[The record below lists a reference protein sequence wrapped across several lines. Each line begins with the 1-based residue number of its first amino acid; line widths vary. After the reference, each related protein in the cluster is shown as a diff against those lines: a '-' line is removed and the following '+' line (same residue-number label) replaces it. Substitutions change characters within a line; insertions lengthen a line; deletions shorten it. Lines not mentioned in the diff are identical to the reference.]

1 VSIVRTGTL
10 LGPRVVTEARTKSQ
24 QVGCE
29 AAAIAHE
36 GCCASELV
44 SNGVVMRAGVA
55 CFYSLLCFWLDRTL
69 VKVRGTY
76 RHHPAL

>member
-10 LGPRVVTEARTKSQ
+10 LGLRVVTEARTKSQ

-29 AAAIAHE
+29 TAAIAHK
-36 GCCASELV
+36 GCCASERV
-44 SNGVVMRAGVA
+44 SNRVVMRAGVA
-55 CFYSLLCFWLDRTL
+55 CFYSFLCFWLDRTL
-69 VKVRGTY
+69 VTVRDTY